1 MKYFGVFL
9 IVLIK
14 RFRDKEVCGN
24 YMIRICVK
32 LFIEKK
38 ESSVVRF
45 MFDFNKLTVFDEKV
59 IISNFKI
66 YLVYVVFIL

>member
-1 MKYFGVFL
+1 
-9 IVLIK
+9 
-14 RFRDKEVCGN
+14 
-24 YMIRICVK
+24 MIRICVK

-66 YLVYVVFIL
+66 YLVYVVFIKVIKRVLEYFKF